1 MDFVTHMVKH
11 LEFDFLDA
19 KFLIHPVKLTWA
31 FAESADWIFFAS
43 DDEKILIFADFLDL
57 FSGGDGL

>member
-19 KFLIHPVKLTWA
+19 EFLIHPVKLTWT
-31 FAESADWIFFAS
+31 FAEPADWIFFAS

-57 FSGGDGL
+57 FSVGNGL